1 MNKALRLDVVILVA
15 CTLVVVL
22 LAYER
27 SVHEGAQ
34 RPSVYSTYDTGP
46 NGYGALYNV
55 LSAAGLPLRRFGR
68 ALPLLDPS
76 VRTLVITGYEED
88 PSAKPLDEHDAAW
101 LRDFVTRGGR
111 LVAIDSEFAGPQDV
125 APGVGT
131 TLRNGGGVLPFD
143 GASPERSR
151 RAQGRLAQDDIA
163 VPLADNTF
171 TAGVSRVRGSIG
183 WIFPFKEPRGIP
195 LLANDHGMVAMFY
208 RVGRGEVVAVTA
220 PALFGN
226 AQLRSAD
233 NLRFAYDAIAGHGD
247 AAFDEYVHG
256 YSDGTTMWQVLP
268 AAVHAAVW
276 IVVALILIALVG
288 ANVPF
293 APPYLPSGPDERDSS
308 HYIAALAE
316 LMRRSRRRPY
326 DDDVLWQA
334 TIDYRRRKE
343 HA

>member
-1 MNKALRLDVVILVA
+1 MTKPLRFDVVILVA
-15 CTLVVVL
+15 CGVVL
-22 LAYER
+22 ALLGYER
-27 SVHEGAQ
+27 SASEAKQ

-46 NGYGALYNV
+46 NGYRALYEV
-55 LSAAGLPLRRFGR
+55 LSAARVPVRRFQR
-68 ALPLLDPS
+68 ELPLLDPS

-88 PSAKPLDEHDAAW
+88 PSAKPLDERDAAW
-101 LRDFVTRGGR
+101 LRDFVRKGGR
-111 LVAIDSEFAGPQDV
+111 LVAIDAEFAGPQDV

-131 TLRNGGGVLPFD
+131 TLRNGSAVPFD
-143 GASPERSR
+143 GVYPERSR
-151 RAQGRLAQDDIA
+151 GAQGRLDEDAI
-163 VPLADNTF
+163 PLADNAF
-171 TAGVSRVRGSIG
+171 TAGVTRLRGTIG
-183 WIFPFKEPRGIP
+183 WIFPFQEPRVP
-195 LLANDHGMVAMFY
+195 LLANDKGVVAAFY
-208 RVGRGEVVAVTA
+208 RVGRGKVVAVTA

-226 AQLRSAD
+226 AQLRNAD
-233 NLRFAYDAIAGHGD
+233 NLRFAYNAIAGYGD

-268 AAVHAAVW
+268 ASVHAAVW

-308 HYIAALAE
+308 DYIAALAE

-326 DDDVLWQA
+326 DDDVVWQA
-334 TIDYRRRKE
+334 MIDYRRRKE